1 MIQNFFC
8 SCVSTDQCEGNQLL
22 NVRGAEELTCE
33 DTSQIC
39 CHKTALK
46 VTKEEKETPSDNDE
60 ADYYDQTPCS
70 SVENEGYRYTI
81 EAKKL
86 FISSNKFILCI

>member
-1 MIQNFFC
+1 MIKKSFC

-22 NVRGAEELTCE
+22 NVRGAEDLICE

-46 VTKEEKETPSDNDE
+46 VVEEEKKAPLEVYDDYSD
-60 ADYYDQTPCS
+60 TVSCS
-70 SVENEGYRYTI
+70 SVFKDGYR
-81 EAKKL
+81 
-86 FISSNKFILCI
+86 

>member
-1 MIQNFFC
+1 MIQNLFW

-33 DTSQIC
+33 DTSKIC

-46 VTKEEKETPSDNDE
+46 AVKEEKETPSEVYD
-60 ADYYDQTPCS
+60 DYSDTVPCS
-70 SVENEGYRYTI
+70 SVAKDGYR
-81 EAKKL
+81 
-86 FISSNKFILCI
+86 